1 VGKENHALRCLLG
14 ALARHSLGVRRGDAA
29 LIGRHLS
36 MLAINGLQRH
46 PQRGQVGRNELS
58 TLLIDG
64 TRIGHLR
71 DVHKSLLCFL
81 CLLLS
86 SKRGLFSPP
95 DGQSDRV
102 GAVAMLPQ
110 LCGDFASML
119 TESLGEACRE
129 HFHAA
134 ILPCH
139 KLGL

>member
-1 VGKENHALRCLLG
+1 
-14 ALARHSLGVRRGDAA
+14 
-29 LIGRHLS
+29 
-36 MLAINGLQRH
+36 M
-46 PQRGQVGRNELS
+46 
-58 TLLIDG
+58 
-64 TRIGHLR
+64 
-71 DVHKSLLCFL
+71 HKGLLCFL

-110 LCGDFASML
+110 LCGDIASVL
-119 TESLGEACRE
+119 TESLSEARRE

-134 ILPCH
+134 ILPRY

>member
-1 VGKENHALRCLLG
+1 
-14 ALARHSLGVRRGDAA
+14 
-29 LIGRHLS
+29 
-36 MLAINGLQRH
+36 M
-46 PQRGQVGRNELS
+46 
-58 TLLIDG
+58 
-64 TRIGHLR
+64 
-71 DVHKSLLCFL
+71 HKSLLCFL
-81 CLLLS
+81 CLLLC

-110 LCGDFASML
+110 LRGDIASVL

-139 KLGL
+139 ELRLQLPRNPSEGGAERHRVDGLLLWG

>member
-1 VGKENHALRCLLG
+1 MGKENHALRGLLG
-14 ALARHSLGVRRGDAA
+14 ALARYSLGVRRGDAA
-29 LIGRHLS
+29 LIGRSLS
-36 MLAINGLQRH
+36 VLAINGLQRH
-46 PQRGQVGRNELS
+46 PQRSQVGHYVLS

-64 TRIGHLR
+64 TRGGHLR
-71 DVHKSLLCFL
+71 DVHKGLLCFL
-81 CLLLS
+81 CLLLG

-110 LCGDFASML
+110 LRGNVASVL
-119 TESLGEACRE
+119 AESLGEASRE